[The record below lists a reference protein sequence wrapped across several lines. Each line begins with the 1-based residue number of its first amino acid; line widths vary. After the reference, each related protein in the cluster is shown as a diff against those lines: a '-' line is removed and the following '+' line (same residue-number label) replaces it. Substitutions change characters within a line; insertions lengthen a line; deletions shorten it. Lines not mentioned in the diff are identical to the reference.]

1 MKINEIFY
9 SIEGEGIR
17 AGHPCVFI
25 RTFGCNL
32 NCNYCDSQYACKGD
46 NYTEMS
52 IVDILNE
59 VKKYNT
65 RYITITG
72 GEPLIQDEEEMS
84 SLIMCLL
91 SYNYYVNIETNGAAD
106 LAYYR
111 EIRWNE
117 IPNIYEGQFIFTM
130 DWKSD
135 SCGMSKFMNK
145 DNLACL
151 GRCDVL
157 KFVVGSEQDLIQ
169 MKELLQSDE
178 YLYSRV
184 HIFVSPVFG
193 KINPKYIVEFL
204 KQNGLDKVRL
214 QLQIHKFI
222 WDPDERGV

>member
-91 SYNYYVNIETNGAAD
+91 SYDYYINIETNGAAD
-106 LAYYR
+106 LSHYKELR
-111 EIRWNE
+111 LNE
-117 IPNIYEGQFIFTM
+117 VSNISEGPFIFTM

-145 DNLACL
+145 YNLSCL
-151 GRCDVL
+151 GKCDVL
-157 KFVVGSEQDLIQ
+157 KFVVGSEQDLLQ
-169 MKELLQSDE
+169 MKDLLQSDE
-178 YLYSRV
+178 YLYERV
-184 HIFVSPVFG
+184 NVFVSPVFG
-193 KINPKYIVEFL
+193 EIDPKSIVDFL
-204 KQNGLDKVRL
+204 KENGLDKVRL

-222 WDPDERGV
+222 WDPNERGV